1 MSNLTTTAQVDN
13 VTVTELDS
21 IQFWNLDGE
30 LVFVLD
36 ELQSCSISNTEETV
50 DVTGKKGRKI
60 DKLKR
65 NKAVTITGA
74 NGLVSAGMI
83 SQQTGGVY
91 EYLEE
96 AEVAWDETIVLDDPT
111 MAVLSYEAVG
121 VTGAEIKCV
130 VKESAGGTLDTL
142 SQLKQGATAAAGVFT
157 YDPLTRTLGFAEGEF
172 MEGDTIRVYYDIVT
186 KVAHVDNPAD
196 TFSQMGRLVI
206 DCTVRDK
213 CGKEYHGQYD
223 VPKADFSG
231 NFTMDLGQ
239 DQTVHNFEIEALA
252 SVGNCEGNT
261 AGRKSIYWDFKVF
274 GVEGL
279 EVSEDEEP
287 VTPPVTNP
295 DPENPGSETG
305 DGNDGNEGDGDG
317 DDNTEK
323 PATGG
328 EGSEGDG
335 EDENPPATVDKSE
348 LDAYVN
354 EVGPKLEDGTW
365 SVSTAGDGTD
375 VAEDAI
381 WFTTDDWN
389 DIVME
394 KFGAA
399 CTAAG
404 ALLQKAD
411 ATQEEVDEAL
421 AKVKSTYAEVEAV
434 MHVGPLTD

>member
-1 MSNLTTTAQVDN
+1 MSNLITTAQVDN

-21 IQFWNLDGE
+21 IQFWNLDNE

-36 ELQSCSISNTEETV
+36 ELQSCSIANTEETV

-65 NKAVTITGA
+65 NKSVTISGA

-91 EYLEE
+91 EYLDE
-96 AEVAWDETIVLDDPT
+96 AEVSWDETIVLTDAT
-111 MAVLSYEAVG
+111 SAVLSFEAVG

-142 SQLKQGATAAAGVFT
+142 GQLKQGATAAIGTFT

-172 MEGDTIRVYYDIVT
+172 VEGDSIRVFYNIVT

-252 SVGNCEGNT
+252 SVGNCDGNT

-274 GVEGL
+274 GLEGL
-279 EVSEDEEP
+279 EAEDEP
-287 VTPPVTNP
+287 TTPPTTNP
-295 DPENPGSETG
+295 DPEDPGTETG
-305 DGNDGNEGDGDG
+305 NEDDPENPVNGGDEGNDDPTPVNKAALQTLY
-317 DDNTEK
+317 DDNHEL
-323 PATGG
+323 
-328 EGSEGDG
+328 GDS
-335 EDENPPATVDKSE
+335 VVVS
-348 LDAYVN
+348 VN
-354 EVGPKLEDGTW
+354 
-365 SVSTAGDGTD
+365 GTD
-375 VAEDAI
+375 VAEGTKWMTQDEYDDVVDALD
-381 WFTTDDWN
+381 TALTEALDVLN
-389 DIVME
+389 DV
-394 KFGAA
+394 
-399 CTAAG
+399 
-404 ALLQKAD
+404 D
-411 ATQEEVDEAL
+411 ASQEEVDAAL
-421 AKVKSTYAEVEAV
+421 ASLQSAIAAV
-434 MHVGPLTD
+434 NDTLKDAVTD